1 MTRILIN
8 RGSFRV
14 KELELEHGTITI
26 GRDADNDVCIQDKT
40 VSSHHAKI
48 VTVFNATYVEDGG
61 STNGT
66 YVNGKRINRHTLRT
80 GDVIAIGNHQIL
92 FESDAAESAIPS
104 GHTTVLDRK
113 QLDALLAE
121 RPQPRAT
128 NLGASKP
135 AASQP
140 KPASAEPAP
149 QPTPIAPRAN
159 TTQPTNAPPASKP
172 AGASPAPSAASGPPP
187 ARAPSA
193 TAPSRSAP
201 RREPLSA
208 TAERRQPHTA
218 AFDEDEIQ
226 VPLFPRWFTLVGAI
240 VLIAAIIAAVVLL

>member
-92 FESDAAESAIPS
+92 FESDAEESAVPS

-121 RPQPRAT
+121 RPQPRST
-128 NLGASKP
+128 NLGVAKSAGPQPRPASTASGPAPETAPATPQAAAAARVDKPAAPPKP
-135 AASQP
+135 AASAQ
-140 KPASAEPAP
+140 AP
-149 QPTPIAPRAN
+149 GGA
-159 TTQPTNAPPASKP
+159 APP
-172 AGASPAPSAASGPPP
+172 
-187 ARAPSA
+187 
-193 TAPSRSAP
+193 RSAP

-208 TAERRQPHTA
+208 AAQRRQPHTA

-240 VLIAAIIAAVVLL
+240 VLIAAIIAAIVLL